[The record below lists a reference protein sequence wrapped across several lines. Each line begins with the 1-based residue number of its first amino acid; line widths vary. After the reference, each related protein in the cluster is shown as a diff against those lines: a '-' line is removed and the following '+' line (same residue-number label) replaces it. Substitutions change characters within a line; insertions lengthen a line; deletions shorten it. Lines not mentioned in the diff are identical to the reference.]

1 MIKYF
6 SIIVT
11 IFISVSSFAQN
22 LTIATCKF
30 SPTDSTYII
39 SPRYDI
45 NDNPCSIVKVFTRGV
60 VGKLKFKGN
69 IIGEV
74 IEEGD
79 NYIIYVLNKTKRIN
93 VYHMDYTPSIID
105 FTQYDDS
112 KTGVEQNKVYYVHIE
127 DNKRNLVSTSNV
139 TYPTGSRILSFSSDN
154 KLKQLVVNDIDWQI
168 VDNSAKR
175 LLPYGKYKYEA
186 IDTEGRCLRG
196 EVELL
201 PAIGSKIVK
210 LNFYNN

>member
-1 MIKYF
+1 MIKF
-6 SIIVT
+6 ISIIVM

-22 LTIATCKF
+22 LTITACEYC
-30 SPTDSTYII
+30 PTDSTYII
-39 SPRYDI
+39 SQRYDI
-45 NDNPCSIVKVFTRGV
+45 NDNPCSIVKVFTREITGQ
-60 VGKLKFKGN
+60 LKFKGN

-74 IEEGD
+74 IENVD
-79 NYIIYVLNKTKRIN
+79 CYTIYVLNKTKRIN
-93 VYHMDYTPSIID
+93 VFHMDYTPCIID

-112 KTGVEQNKVYYVHIE
+112 KMGVEQNKVYYVHIE
-127 DNKRNLVSTSNV
+127 GNGGNVETSSNV
-139 TYPTGSRILSFSSDN
+139 TYPSGSRILSFSTDN
-154 KLKQLVVNDIDWQI
+154 KLKQLVVNDIGWQI

-186 IDTEGRCLRG
+186 TDTKGRCLRG

-210 LNFYNN
+210 LDFGNN